1 MQERLL
7 VRTFAALLV
16 SHRFITRRFLSFDNA
31 CISRHNSMKDIEELK
46 KRLRDIFA
54 ETTETDSV
62 PELRDMTDKR
72 IDDTNVNP
80 TADLDDT
87 PTYEHGALAF
97 LKQVGKRNQFKVN
110 ILHKSDDDALCSF
123 KYQGGYFAAHVST
136 REAVVS
142 IQFTRYAEL
151 PYTKDNYIRA
161 LQACHRFNMYYRYA
175 KFTFAYDESSNSLV
189 FNISIETIEPSE
201 RIFISY
207 LELVLRMAN
216 DSRDYIN
223 GPKQGRLP
231 AVGAMPDDDEDFISL
246 RRDLYRLAK
255 AEMEQE
261 DKNIR
266 KRNRKAERPQ
276 NDSLGEYLTYLFDG
290 EQTEDLLGL
299 TIQSSEGLR
308 ELTDPIEIAEFKV
321 MGSVVQGTGRK
332 ASFVSM
338 SPVVITVD
346 ATAAHY
352 IFTLH
357 PLLNEKDFLSA
368 RLTAVRTPHEF
379 LQNHTPAAVY
389 TPQAFSIK
397 LCHLKK
403 TRKANVRD
411 KEETQK
417 EPFIPGLTA
426 QYEEQFRNAHE
437 LVQSEFYLQAIVLLQ
452 PIYEA
457 VKMKYWEL
465 RGHDRDLFFAVC
477 YDLGFCYTELRLFEK
492 AYFYLDL
499 TRDSNRYD
507 CEQMYFN
514 SLAEG
519 RDVRIFE
526 DLQSEIEEVR
536 RSIHNMRAEDSDTDD
551 EDETDE
557 EIFGEMGQA
566 GLNRMIEYYAFLQR
580 RLGYSQ
586 INFGY
591 LDAAE
596 ETFRQLLK
604 HDGSRDYAK
613 QELKHIARLR
623 TNEQHRKLH

>member
-1 MQERLL
+1 
-7 VRTFAALLV
+7 
-16 SHRFITRRFLSFDNA
+16 
-31 CISRHNSMKDIEELK
+31 MKDMDEIK
-46 KRLRDIFA
+46 KRLREMFVDSS
-54 ETTETDSV
+54 ETDTADTVSGQS
-62 PELRDMTDKR
+62 DMTSSGQTGDTDVDSVTVPV
-72 IDDTNVNP
+72 IDNP
-80 TADLDDT
+80 
-87 PTYEHGALAF
+87 PTCEHGALAF
-97 LKQVGKRNQFKVN
+97 IKQVGKRNQFRVN
-110 ILHKSDDDALCSF
+110 VIHKSDDDALCSF
-123 KYQGGYFAAHVST
+123 KYQGGYFAAHVSIK
-136 REAVVS
+136 EAVVS
-142 IQFTRYAEL
+142 IQFSRYAVL

-161 LQACHRFNMYYRYA
+161 LQVCHRFNMYYRYA
-175 KFTFAYDESSNSLV
+175 KFTFAYDSETNSLM
-189 FNISIETIEPSE
+189 FNISIETIDPSE
-201 RIFISY
+201 QVFLSY
-207 LELVLRMAN
+207 LEMSLRMAN

-231 AVGAMPDDDEDFISL
+231 AVSPMPDDDEDFINL

-261 DKNIR
+261 DMDIR
-266 KRNRKAERPQ
+266 KRKPKAERPQ
-276 NDSLGEYLTYLFDG
+276 NDSVSEYLTYLFDG

-299 TIQSSEGLR
+299 TVQSSDGLQ
-308 ELTDPIEIAEFKV
+308 ELTDPKQIEGFKV
-321 MGSVVQGTGRK
+321 LGSVVKGTGRK
-332 ASFVSM
+332 AAFVSM

-346 ATAAHY
+346 ATTSHY

-357 PLLNEKDFLSA
+357 PLLDEKDFLSV

-379 LQNHTPAAVY
+379 VQKYTPAAAYV
-389 TPQAFSIK
+389 PQAFSIK
-397 LCHLKK
+397 LCQSKK
-403 TRKANVRD
+403 SRKADAKNRGGD
-411 KEETQK
+411 DRKKET
-417 EPFIPGLTA
+417 FIPSVTA
-426 QYEEQFRNAHE
+426 EYEELFRNAHE
-437 LVQSEFYLQAIVLLQ
+437 LVQNEFYLQAIVLLH

-492 AYFYLDL
+492 AYFYLDI
-499 TRDSNRYD
+499 TRNSNRYD

-526 DLQSEIEEVR
+526 DLQSEIDEIR
-536 RSIHNMRAEDSDTDD
+536 RSIHNMRSEDSDN
-551 EDETDE
+551 EEIDE
-557 EIFGEMGQA
+557 ENEDIFAEIGQA
-566 GLNRMIEYYAFLQR
+566 GLDRMIEYYAFLQR

-604 HDGSRDYAK
+604 HEGSRDYAK

-623 TNEQHRKLH
+623 TNEQRRKLH

>member
-1 MQERLL
+1 
-7 VRTFAALLV
+7 
-16 SHRFITRRFLSFDNA
+16 
-31 CISRHNSMKDIEELK
+31 MKDIEELK

-54 ETTETDSV
+54 ESQETDTVSE
-62 PELRDMTDKR
+62 PDMTPAER
-72 IDDTNVNP
+72 TDDTNAGPV
-80 TADLDDT
+80 ADSDNA

-110 ILHKSDDDALCSF
+110 VLHKSNDDALCSF

-136 REAVVS
+136 KES
-142 IQFTRYAEL
+142 IFSLQFTRYAEL
-151 PYTKDNYIRA
+151 PYNKDNYIRA

-175 KFTFAYDESSNSLV
+175 KFTFAYDENSNYLV

-201 RIFISY
+201 QIFITY
-207 LELVLRMAN
+207 LEMVLRMAN

-223 GPKQGRLP
+223 GSKQGRLP
-231 AVGAMPDDDEDFISL
+231 AAGPMPDDDEDFIGL

-261 DKNIR
+261 EKNIR
-266 KRNRKAERPQ
+266 KRGHKAERPQ
-276 NDSLGEYLTYLFDG
+276 NDSIGEYLAYLFDG

-299 TIQSSEGLR
+299 TVQTSDGLR
-308 ELTDPIEIAEFKV
+308 ELTDPAEITGFKV
-321 MGSVVQGTGRK
+321 LGSVVQGTGRK
-332 ASFVSM
+332 ASFISM
-338 SPVVITVD
+338 SPAVITVE

-357 PLLNEKDFLSA
+357 PLLNEKDFLSV

-379 LQNHTPAAVY
+379 LQNRTPAAVF

-397 LCHLKK
+397 LCQSKK
-403 TRKANVRD
+403 TKKADARD
-411 KEETQK
+411 KDEKRK
-417 EPFIPGLTA
+417 EPFMPGMTA
-426 QYEEQFRNAHE
+426 EYEEQFRNAHE
-437 LVQSEFYLQAIVLLQ
+437 LVQSELYYQAIVLLQ

-457 VKMKYWEL
+457 IKMKYWEL
-465 RGHDRDLFFAVC
+465 RGHDRDLFYAVC

-526 DLQSEIEEVR
+526 DLQSEIEEIR
-536 RSIHNMRAEDSDTDD
+536 RSIHNMRAEDSDNDD
-551 EDETDE
+551 ADDADE
-557 EIFGEMGQA
+557 EIFGEIGQA
-566 GLNRMIEYYAFLQR
+566 GLDRMIEYYAFLQR

-623 TNEQHRKLH
+623 TNEQRRKLH